1 MIFYCKDYQLLLI
14 KRIIIEITLL
24 LNFLELKS
32 G

>member
-1 MIFYCKDYQLLLI
+1 MIFYCKDYQLLII